1 MAESEPVGGTEE
13 LTPHEAEQDIPDHLI
28 EALVARVL
36 HRVSEQTAAGS
47 QSSESGDRSQGEQG
61 GGKWKDNASH

>member
-1 MAESEPVGGTEE
+1 MDESEPAGGTEE
-13 LTPHEAEQDIPDHLI
+13 LTPHKMEQDIPEPLI
-28 EALVARVL
+28 EALVVRVL

-61 GGKWKDNASH
+61 GKMEG

>member
-1 MAESEPVGGTEE
+1 MAESEPVGGTKE
-13 LTPHEAEQDIPDHLI
+13 LTPHETEQDIPEPLI

-36 HRVSEQTAAGS
+36 HQVSEQTAGGS